1 MNFTDATTGD
11 IPSLA
16 ELLTLLFAQEADF
29 SPDPARQQEGL
40 RLIIT
45 QPEVGRI
52 LVARRDARIVG
63 MVNLLF
69 TVSTAMGGR
78 AAILEDM
85 IVTPEERGRGTGAE
99 LLQHA
104 VRTARDCGC
113 LRITLLTDRNN
124 IQAQAFYRR
133 HGFTPSAMIPL
144 RLDLTLTPPK

>member
-1 MNFTDATTGD
+1 MNITAATVED
-11 IPSLA
+11 IPALA

-29 SPDPARQQEGL
+29 SPDLAKQKEGL
-40 RLIIT
+40 RLIVT

-52 LVARRDARIVG
+52 LVARRDGRIVG

-124 IQAQAFYRR
+124 VQAQAFYRR

-144 RLDLTLTPPK
+144 RLDLTQAPPK

>member
-1 MNFTDATTGD
+1 MNFTDATIED
-11 IPSLA
+11 IPTLA
-16 ELLTLLFAQEADF
+16 ELLTLLFAQEPDF
-29 SPDPARQQEGL
+29 SPDLARQQEGL

-52 LVARRDARIVG
+52 LVARRNSRIVG

-85 IVTPEERGRGTGAE
+85 IVTPEERGLGTGAD
-99 LLQHA
+99 LLQQA
-104 VRTARDCGC
+104 VRTARECGC
-113 LRITLLTDRNN
+113 LRITLLVDRNN

-133 HGFTPSAMIPL
+133 HGFTPSAMTPL
-144 RLDLTLTPPK
+144 RLDLTLSPPK

>member
-1 MNFTDATTGD
+1 MIISDAAPED
-11 IPSLA
+11 IPTLA
-16 ELLTLLFAQEADF
+16 ELLSLLFVQEADF
-29 SPDPARQQEGL
+29 SPDLAKQREGL
-40 RLIIT
+40 RLIVT

-52 LVARRDARIVG
+52 LVARRDSRIVG

-133 HGFTPSAMIPL
+133 HGFAPSAMVPL
-144 RLDLTLTPPK
+144 RLDLTQSPSE